1 MDLKFMEDESNPLR
15 AELARRQI
23 KELVSFT
30 GGDGYITQS
39 PDDKWLLFH
48 VNGVLVGLTERSD
61 DLLDDIDRLHD
72 WTCWLFR
79 NYGYILSGD
88 LLPGPRAEA

>member
-30 GGDGYITQS
+30 GGDGI
-39 PDDKWLLFH
+39 LLRVQMISGYSF
-48 VNGVLVGLTERSD
+48 TSMEYWSASQK
-61 DLLDDIDRLHD
+61 DLMIFSMISIDYTIGHAGYSGTTDI
-72 WTCWLFR
+72 
-79 NYGYILSGD
+79 S
-88 LLPGPRAEA
+88 